1 MSPGPSDPIS
11 ASSLGKSRS
20 AVTTTRISATHDAG
34 FPSRGHR
41 STEHHSHE
49 PPRVLQ
55 SEATTRRRA
64 KVACPPK
71 NSLVPF
77 ECFIL
82 GQGRR
87 VEKGWLYIGG
97 FKVRIARED
106 LFARLSRRKQAQ

>member
-71 NSLVPF
+71 ISLVQF
-77 ECFIL
+77 DCFIL
-82 GQGRR
+82 GKVHR
-87 VEKGWLYIGG
+87 VEKCCLYVGG
-97 FKVRIARED
+97 FKVGIAGED
-106 LFARLSRRKQAQ
+106 RFARLSRRKQAQ